1 MLIYLLFFVCF
12 LPEHGDE
19 QVDKQDVGDQ
29 QINDQ
34 QDYHQPVTVLYSA
47 GFLAVLNQRHVVGAT
62 HVPLFSHWNGQ
73 KSTEKIKHLILP

>member
-1 MLIYLLFFVCF
+1 MRHLSLFVLFF

-47 GFLAVLNQRHVVGAT
+47 RFTAVLNQRHVVGAI
-62 HVPLFSHWNGQ
+62 HVPLFPHWNGH
-73 KSTEKIKHLILP
+73 KSTAKIKHLILS